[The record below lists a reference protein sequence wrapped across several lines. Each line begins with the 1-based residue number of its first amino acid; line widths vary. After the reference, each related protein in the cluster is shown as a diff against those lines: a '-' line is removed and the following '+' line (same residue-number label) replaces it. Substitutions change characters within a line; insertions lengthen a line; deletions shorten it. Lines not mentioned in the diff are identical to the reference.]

1 MARNRIAGSSRK
13 TYHTG
18 FTMFARFKVVHR
30 PGAPLLPASDQ
41 EVAEWFAASPHL
53 TAATLRNYYY
63 GLAAA
68 HVDNGLPCP
77 ALCNRLLPFSVLRGV
92 KRDRRDVVKRVQAI
106 SVADL
111 RKVALVIRAR
121 LGAGGWV
128 SAATKLNDLAC
139 FAAMLVGFYAMLR
152 KSNLTGPKALRRA
165 DITPERTPGGVVVW
179 AALHHTKTIQH
190 GERVHRVPVRQ
201 VHGTGGRASDDL
213 CPVRALADHV
223 QLTSTA
229 PRGACLF
236 QWVTPAGR
244 LVDMTHVA
252 FVQRMREL
260 LQAAGLN
267 PGAFTGHSLR
277 RGGATMAFEL
287 KCDVRFIALHGDW
300 TSDVVY
306 QYHQVSDR
314 SRCEIASIMA
324 SAARSA

>member
-1 MARNRIAGSSRK
+1 
-13 TYHTG
+13 
-18 FTMFARFKVVHR
+18 
-30 PGAPLLPASDQ
+30 LPASDL

-53 TAATLRNYYY
+53 SAATLRNYYY

-68 HVDNGLPCP
+68 HVDWGLPCP
-77 ALCNRLLPFSVLRGV
+77 ALCDRVLPFSVLRGV
-92 KRDRRDVVKRVQAI
+92 KRERRDVVKRVQAI
-106 SVADL
+106 SITDL
-111 RKVALVIRAR
+111 RRVARVVSTRLVSDS
-121 LGAGGWV
+121 LPPV
-128 SAATKLNDLAC
+128 TKLNDLAC

-152 KSNLTGPKALRRA
+152 KSNLTGAKALRRM
-165 DITPERTPGGVVVW
+165 DVTPERTPGGVVVW
-179 AALHHTKTIQH
+179 ASLHHTKTIQH

-201 VHGTGGRASDDL
+201 VHGAGWGGSDEL
-213 CPVRALADHV
+213 CPVRALACHLE
-223 QLTSTA
+223 LTKAA

-236 QWVTPAGR
+236 QWATPSGR
-244 LVDMTHVA
+244 LVDMTHTA

-260 LQAAGLN
+260 LQAAGLD
-267 PGAFTGHSLR
+267 PGAFSGHSLR

-300 TSDVVY
+300 SSDVVY